1 VISKATVVIHG
12 FFHSSSQQWEVKCE
26 AMIIEVY
33 FRFDGSDRLHGRSGR
48 EAKFELKI
56 AVKI

>member
-12 FFHSSSQQWEVKCE
+12 FFHSSSQQWEVKY
-26 AMIIEVY
+26 MIIEVY
-33 FRFDGSDRLHGRSGR
+33 FRFDGSDRQHGRSGR
-48 EAKFELKI
+48 GAKFELKI